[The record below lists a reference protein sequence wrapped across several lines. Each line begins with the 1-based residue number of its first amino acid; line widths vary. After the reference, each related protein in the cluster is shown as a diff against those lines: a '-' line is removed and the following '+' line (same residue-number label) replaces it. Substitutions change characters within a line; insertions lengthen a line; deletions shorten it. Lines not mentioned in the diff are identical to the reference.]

1 MTDVVAVK
9 IIFDK
14 NSISVR
20 LSLLWLPWHQF
31 VIELDVW
38 SWLLASFKVRE
49 RKYLSVGFIFG
60 ISEAFILTWTKKN
73 EVWNKGGEVE
83 KNTNANNANASNNT
97 NANANAYADADANT
111 KSTNK
116 TPKQNFSLV
125 SNLDTMGLR
134 DIKTRIL

>member
-1 MTDVVAVK
+1 M
-9 IIFDK
+9 
-14 NSISVR
+14 
-20 LSLLWLPWHQF
+20 
-31 VIELDVW
+31 
-38 SWLLASFKVRE
+38 
-49 RKYLSVGFIFG
+49 
-60 ISEAFILTWTKKN
+60 
-73 EVWNKGGEVE
+73 E

-97 NANANAYADADANT
+97 NANAYADADANT